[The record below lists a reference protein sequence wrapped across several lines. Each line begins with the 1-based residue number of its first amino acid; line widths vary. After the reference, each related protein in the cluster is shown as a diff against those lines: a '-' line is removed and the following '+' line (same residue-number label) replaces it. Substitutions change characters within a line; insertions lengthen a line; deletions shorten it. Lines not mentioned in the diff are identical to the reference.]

1 MSARLADNIRDV
13 AVVDVGSNSVRLVT
27 YRMEGRAI
35 WTVYN
40 EKVLAGLGR
49 EVAATGRLS
58 RQGVEQAVSALRR
71 FRAVIDG
78 AAPHDVLVAATA
90 AVREASDGAAF
101 VERVKAEAGLD
112 IRVLSGREE
121 AHYSAYGV
129 VAGCPEAQGLVGDL
143 GGSSLELVRLGR
155 DGEPG
160 DGVTL
165 PLGPFALGAP
175 NDFDLTGVRARTSEL
190 LKGARRFA
198 SPEFHAV
205 GGAWRTL
212 ALIHMVMADYPLKIV
227 HQYELSARDVADVA
241 RFVGRQSRT
250 SLERIQGVSRKRADV
265 LPWAAVVLET
275 LIESLDLKR
284 IIFSAYGLRE
294 GLLYQALPRK
304 ERSKDPLIEG
314 CAALGRR
321 LGVSPELGGALAGW
335 LAPAFKALPPVFAGE
350 GDARLLQAACRLADI
365 GARLHPEHRAEL
377 AFIQVLHAP
386 IAGQGHAERAFLA
399 AAVHARYGGASTPY
413 PEAPTIR
420 RLLDEASV
428 QRAKVLGLAMRLGC
442 DLAGRAPAP
451 LRDSSLEFH
460 KTRVVVTADK
470 ARADILMGEQT
481 AKRANALAQAMG
493 LELEVKVG

>member
-1 MSARLADNIRDV
+1 MSARLADGIRDV

-49 EVAATGRLS
+49 EVATTGRLS
-58 RQGVEQAVSALRR
+58 ADGIEQAVGALRR
-71 FRAVIDG
+71 FRAVIEG
-78 AAPHDVLVAATA
+78 AEPHEVLVAATA
-90 AVREASDGAAF
+90 AVREAEDGKAF
-101 VERVKAEAGLD
+101 VERVRKEAGLD

-129 VAGCPEAQGLVGDL
+129 VAGHPRADGLVGDL
-143 GGSSLELVRLGR
+143 GGSSLELVKLHR
-155 DGEPG
+155 GEPG

-175 NDFDLTGVRARTSEL
+175 DSFDIGRVRAETQAR
-190 LKGARRFA
+190 LKGTRKFA

-212 ALIHMVMADYPLKIV
+212 GLIHMVMADYPLKIV
-227 HQYELSARDVADVA
+227 HQYELPARDVIDVT
-241 RFVGRQSRT
+241 RFVAQQSRG
-250 SLERIQGVSRKRADV
+250 SLERIQGVSKKRADV

-275 LIESLDLKR
+275 LIETLDIKR
-284 IIFSAYGLRE
+284 LVFSAYGLRE
-294 GLLYQALPRK
+294 GLLYQALPKR
-304 ERSKDPLIEG
+304 ERQRDPLIEG

-321 LGVSPELGGALAGW
+321 LGVGPELGVALADW
-335 LAPAFKALPPVFAGE
+335 LSPAFAALAPVFEAD

-399 AAVHARYGGASTPY
+399 AAVHARYGGGSLPY
-413 PEAPTIR
+413 PEPATIR
-420 RLLDEASV
+420 RLLDANSI
-428 QRAKVLGLAMRLGC
+428 QRARVLGLAMRLGC

-451 LRDSSLEFH
+451 LKDSRLAFKKS
-460 KTRVVVTADK
+460 RVVLTAAK
-470 ARADILMGEQT
+470 RRADILLGEQT

-493 LELEVKVG
+493 LELEVKVE